1 MQKELLMQLI
11 TEVAGKGQLPEEDRE
26 ALEIEK
32 LEIEEYL
39 EKVPVKKARLKEIT
53 ALLEGD
59 TKQDRANF
67 ALISKLASNLGID
80 IKADLGIDLGVSSG
94 SSSGGKRGKAI
105 PSTWYVDGEKWI
117 NPRQEISYI
126 LWTVTRGFG
135 YQNGNGSL
143 PLSEFRELVGEP
155 WDSGES
161 FEVVVTSKDGKKRV
175 AIEREVEQAKQSD
188 DHSQALIDSL
198 K

>member
-80 IKADLGIDLGVSSG
+80 IKTDLGIDLGVG
-94 SSSGGKRGKAI
+94 SSSSSGKRGKAI
-105 PSTWYVDGEKWI
+105 PSTWYVDGVKWI
-117 NPRQEISYI
+117 NSRQEISYI
-126 LWTVTRGFG
+126 LWTVTCGFG

-143 PLSEFRELVGEP
+143 PLSEFRALVGDA
-155 WDSGES
+155 WDNGES
-161 FEVVVTSKDGKKRV
+161 FEVVVYSKDGKKRV
-175 AIEREVEQAKQSD
+175 TIEREVEQAKQSD
-188 DHSQALIDSL
+188 DHTQTLIDNL